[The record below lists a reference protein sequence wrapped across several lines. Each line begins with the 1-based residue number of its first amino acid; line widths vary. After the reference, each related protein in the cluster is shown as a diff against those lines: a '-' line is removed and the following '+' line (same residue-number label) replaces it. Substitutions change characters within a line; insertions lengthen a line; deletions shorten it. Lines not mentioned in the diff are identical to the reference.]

1 MLRYSSP
8 RRGEGGGVAPDEGAS
23 IRLCESTMSL
33 RHILLA
39 IAVALVWGVSF
50 VAIRWG
56 VDEVAPLLLT
66 ALRYVFAALPA
77 VFFVKRPAVPV
88 RLLIGY
94 GLAIGVGQFGLLFIA
109 VKLGM
114 PAGLGSLV
122 IQLQVFFTIFL
133 AFLIFGERPNLSQ
146 IAGALVAFT
155 GIGVIAVERIEG
167 AALLP
172 LLLTI
177 AAAVCWGFGNIAGK
191 KAGRVDMLSFVTWSA
206 LVPPIPLVLAAMALD
221 GPGIFASAL
230 EHITWRGIGSIA
242 FMSYAA
248 TLFGFGV
255 WAWLLS
261 RYPASQV
268 TPFALF
274 IPVVGIL
281 SGALLLGEHITVLEV
296 AGGALV
302 LVGLAVNVFGPR
314 LFVRRAAPGVRGD

>member
-1 MLRYSSP
+1 MP
-8 RRGEGGGVAPDEGAS
+8 
-23 IRLCESTMSL
+23 I

-39 IAVALVWGVSF
+39 IAVAVVWGLSF
-50 VAIRWG
+50 IAIRWG

-77 VFFVKRPAVPV
+77 VFLVKRPAVPL
-88 RLLIGY
+88 RLLVGY

-133 AFLIFGERPNLSQ
+133 AFVFFGERPGWAQLGG
-146 IAGALVAFT
+146 AGVALA
-155 GIGVIAVERIEG
+155 GIGVIALDRLEG

-172 LLLTI
+172 LLMTI
-177 AAAVCWGFGNIAGK
+177 AAAVCWGLGNTAGK
-191 KAGRVDMLSFVTWSA
+191 KAGRVDMLGLVVWSA
-206 LVPPIPLVLAAMALD
+206 LVPPIPLLLASLLLD
-221 GPGIFASAL
+221 GPGAIPLAL
-230 EHITWRGIGSIA
+230 EHISWRGIGAIA
-242 FMSYAA
+242 FMSYVA
-248 TLFGFGV
+248 TLFGFGA

-274 IPVVGIL
+274 VPVAGIA
-281 SGALLLGEHITVLEV
+281 SGALLLGEAITLPEII
-296 AGGALV
+296 GSALV
-302 LVGLAVNVFGPR
+302 FAGLLINVFGPR
-314 LFVRRAAPGVRGD
+314 LSKRAAA